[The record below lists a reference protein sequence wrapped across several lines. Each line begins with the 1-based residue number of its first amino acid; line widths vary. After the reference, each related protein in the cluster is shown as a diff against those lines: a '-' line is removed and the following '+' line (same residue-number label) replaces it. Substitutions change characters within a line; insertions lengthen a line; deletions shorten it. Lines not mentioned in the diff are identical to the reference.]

1 MDSEDEGASEELLLG
16 LEELEE
22 LLGLDELEEL
32 LGLEELEE
40 ELLGLEELEEEL
52 LGLEDC
58 EPVELEDSPLLGPGS
73 SEISVPGP

>member
-1 MDSEDEGASEELLLG
+1 MDSEDEGASEELPLG

-22 LLGLDELEEL
+22 LLGLDKL
-32 LGLEELEE
+32 E

-73 SEISVPGP
+73 SDISVPGP